1 MMYFVITSWSLPKR
15 KLGSYWQ
22 HYFKGMSYTSSYD
35 EAARTFASSQ
45 HGLDRGIEVRNAFT
59 DEKKNYI
66 LHRDG
71 LLTTKA
77 GKVVI

>member
-1 MMYFVITSWSLPKR
+1 MRYFVTSWSLPKR

-22 HYFKGMSYTSSYD
+22 HYFKGMSDASSYD
-35 EAARTFASSQ
+35 EAARTFAAT
-45 HGLDRGIEVRNAFT
+45 HLGRDRGIEIRHAFT